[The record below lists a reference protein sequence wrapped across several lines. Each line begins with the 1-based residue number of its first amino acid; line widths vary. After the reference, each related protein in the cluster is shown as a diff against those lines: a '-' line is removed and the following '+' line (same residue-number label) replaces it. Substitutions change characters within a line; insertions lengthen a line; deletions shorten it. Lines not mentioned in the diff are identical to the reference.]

1 MNNLLR
7 YSLIIAIVQMGV
19 GVPAAVA
26 ANKDREVTVYSARK
40 EQLIKPVFADFEKQT
55 GIRVRYMTD
64 KAPALL
70 AKLKMEGERTPADM
84 LLTVDAGNLWH
95 AADSGLLEPLDD
107 AGLNKNVPAHLRDPK
122 GRWVGLSL
130 RARTIGHTT
139 DPKRLDPKQLSTY
152 EDLADPRW
160 KGRLCLRTS
169 KKVYNQSLVAMLIA
183 AHGEKKVDQIVRGW
197 VGNLATKVFANDTA
211 VLKAIAA
218 GQCDVGIV
226 NTYYFGRLK
235 RKDPGLKL
243 ALFWPDQNK
252 EGAGGV
258 HVNVSGA
265 GILRHAKH
273 KQEARELLLWLSSPA
288 AQKSFAAINLEYPV
302 HSGVSADPAVAAWG
316 DYQPSRMNL
325 SRAGELQADAIRLM
339 DRAGYK

>member
-1 MNNLLR
+1 MSNLLR

-130 RARTIGHTT
+130 RARTIVHTT

-226 NTYYFGRLK
+226 KVR
-235 RKDPGLKL
+235 
-243 ALFWPDQNK
+243 
-252 EGAGGV
+252 
-258 HVNVSGA
+258 
-265 GILRHAKH
+265 
-273 KQEARELLLWLSSPA
+273 
-288 AQKSFAAINLEYPV
+288 NL
-302 HSGVSADPAVAAWG
+302 
-316 DYQPSRMNL
+316 
-325 SRAGELQADAIRLM
+325 
-339 DRAGYK
+339 